1 MSRYTFGKKEKL
13 CSKLVID
20 KLFRSGK
27 AFKEYP
33 IRVMHMALETSNVP
47 AKLLISVPKKRFKR
61 AVSRNHIKRL
71 IRETYRLNKP
81 DLMEKW
87 QADGKY
93 FALAFVYIGSDIPSF
108 HDLEVVMKRIIEKL
122 NSIEA

>member
-1 MSRYTFGKKEKL
+1 MYLT
-13 CSKLVID
+13 
-20 KLFRSGK
+20 
-27 AFKEYP
+27 
-33 IRVMHMALETSNVP
+33 LEISDVP
-47 AKLLISVPKKRFKR
+47 AKLLISVPKKRFKK

-87 QADGKY
+87 KADGKY

-108 HDLEVVMKRIIEKL
+108 QDLDEVMKRIIEKL
-122 NSIEA
+122 KSTET

>member
-1 MSRYTFGKKEKL
+1 
-13 CSKLVID
+13 
-20 KLFRSGK
+20 
-27 AFKEYP
+27 
-33 IRVMHMALETSNVP
+33 MHLRLETSDVP
-47 AKLLISVPKKRFKR
+47 AKLLISVPKKRFKK

-71 IRETYRLNKP
+71 IREAYRLNKP

-108 HDLEVVMKRIIEKL
+108 QDLDEVVKRIIEKL
-122 NSIEA
+122 KSIEA

>member
-1 MSRYTFGKKEKL
+1 
-13 CSKLVID
+13 
-20 KLFRSGK
+20 
-27 AFKEYP
+27 
-33 IRVMHMALETSNVP
+33 MHVELETSDVP
-47 AKLLISVPKKRFKR
+47 AKLLISVPKKRFKK

-108 HDLEVVMKRIIEKL
+108 HDLEIVMKRIIEKL